1 MKKISYFYVH
11 QEIYQSTY
19 FQLIFVLHKII
30 RNGPIFIL
38 VGSSI
43 AAKFLSKFFLS
54 QGLFVFNEIDEFLD
68 FYNRKEEN
76 ICFISNLDE
85 NIKKFA
91 GVFVSVV
98 SIVPAEGVYD
108 FEKRISFCN
117 PNYEITYVEVI
128 QKISY
133 KLIQELRKM
142 GYFVNSFY
150 KYEFFESNNTA
161 FILENFKKNIELLKS
176 ENTKEDIKNV
186 VNRLSEQEAKKFI
199 ISTFSNCANSIDLL
213 LEDLKQESFFK
224 CRNLIKPQIELI
236 LTSLENVKITEE
248 MIVNFMCMSKHIANN
263 NIVSCFIVANRA
275 KLVVEGVQARY
286 VIQHII
292 ENEFFNEYISIESML
307 NKIVDGSS
315 QRNLDPFDF
324 RNNNKIQKNVGYNN
338 MNNKYRNNFRN
349 NNEFSY
355 NQKDKNQ
362 QSFDFRNDQFGPNNQ
377 NEGSQEN
384 IFYKE
389 KNIDFYNEMSSDESF
404 MNINDK
410 K

>member
-43 AAKFLSKFFLS
+43 SAKFLSKFFLS
-54 QGLFVFNEIDEFLD
+54 QGFLVFSEIDEFLD
-68 FYNRKEEN
+68 FYNRKEES

-85 NIKKFA
+85 NIKKYS

-117 PNYEITYVEVI
+117 IDKDITYVEVI

-150 KYEFFESNNTA
+150 KYELFESNNTN
-161 FILENFKKNIELLKS
+161 FILDNFKKNIELLS
-176 ENTKEDIKNV
+176 AEDIKEDIQNS
-186 VNRLSEQEAKKFI
+186 VNYLSEKEAKRLLVSI
-199 ISTFSNCANSIDLL
+199 FSNGSSSINLL
-213 LEDLKQESFFK
+213 LEDLRQESFFK

-236 LTSLENVKITEE
+236 LTSLANVKITEE
-248 MIVNFMCMSKHIANN
+248 MIVSFMCMSKHIANN

-275 KLVVEGVQARY
+275 KLVIEGVQARY

-292 ENEFFNEYISIESML
+292 ENEFFNDYMSIESML
-307 NKIVDGSS
+307 NKLVDGSS
-315 QRNLDPFDF
+315 QRNLDKFGLK
-324 RNNNKIQKNVGYNN
+324 NNNNSKMQKNICYNN
-338 MNNKYRNNFRN
+338 VNNEYRNNFRN
-349 NNEFSY
+349 NSEFSNY
-355 NQKDKNQ
+355 QKDKNQ
-362 QSFDFRNDQFGPNNQ
+362 QSFDFRAGKYNQ
-377 NEGSQEN
+377 NEEGQEN
-384 IFYKE
+384 IFYRE
-389 KNIDFYNEMSSDESF
+389 KNIDFYSEISSDEIYP
-404 MNINDK
+404 NINEK